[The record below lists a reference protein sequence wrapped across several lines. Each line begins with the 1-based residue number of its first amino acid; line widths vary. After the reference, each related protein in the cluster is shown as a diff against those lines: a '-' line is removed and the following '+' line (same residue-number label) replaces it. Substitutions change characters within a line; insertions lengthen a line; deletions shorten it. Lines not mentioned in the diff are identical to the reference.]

1 MTRPT
6 QNRIVAGAWVALAAL
21 CLSVFT
27 FGAAF
32 AEDCDEACQAA
43 RKAQNPL
50 ADVRAILTDNTIA
63 FGTADEQTSYGFQI
77 QPVYSIPTDMGFN
90 FIARGI
96 VPITGVHQGASFP
109 KLGPDKIGGNGY
121 SWGLSDIM
129 LQGFF
134 VPQLENSPIKFGF
147 GPQVSLR
154 TRTDEAVGGPGW
166 GGGLAAV
173 AFGFAGDVSY
183 GGIVGHHWGEDNF
196 NLSTIQPI
204 VMYNTDFLGGSYV
217 GYNNSITYNWTANA
231 GDRWQVPVGLTVGKT
246 FALEGGYA
254 IDANL
259 GGYALAAHPNGGADA
274 QLKFGVSVF
283 FP

>member
-1 MTRPT
+1 MQIGILIRTP
-6 QNRIVAGAWVALAAL
+6 LAASL
-21 CLSVFT
+21 FAVT
-27 FGAAF
+27 AF
-32 AEDCDEACQAA
+32 VAPANADDCDEACQAA
-43 RKAQNPL
+43 RKAQDPL
-50 ADVRAILTDNTIA
+50 ADVRAIMTDNTVS
-63 FGTADEQTSYGFQI
+63 FGTADEQTGYAFQI

-96 VPITGVHQGASFP
+96 VPITGVHEGAAFP
-109 KLGPDKIGGNGY
+109 KLGPTQVGGTGY
-121 SWGLSDIM
+121 TWGISDIM
-129 LQGFF
+129 LQGFV

-154 TRTDEAVGGPGW
+154 SRTDDAVGGPGW

-173 AFGFAGDVSY
+173 AFGFAGDLSY

-196 NLSTIQPI
+196 NLSTVQPI
-204 VMYNTDFLGGSYV
+204 VFYNTDLLGGSYV

-246 FALEGGYA
+246 FALDGGYA
-254 IDANL
+254 VDVNL
-259 GGYALAAHPNGGADA
+259 GGYSLAAHPNGGADT
-274 QLKFGVSVF
+274 QFKFGVSVF